1 VFCGAVRP
9 PKLELVREEKLYRLI
24 PGRDKSS
31 RLEASGVALA
41 GPSTALVV
49 FDNLNQIASIDVSL
63 RASRRNVMW
72 PAPSLGAGFEDV
84 AADRRSGSTFAL
96 IESVVDANGVLRGFV
111 SEYDRHRRLRQCT
124 QLAGQFEKA
133 NKGFEG
139 LAYTRRRGREYL
151 YALREA
157 NWRSSGPRRGRI
169 DVFVRRRGL
178 WRESHRITLP
188 QDARFKDYS
197 ALSIRDDR
205 IAVVSQQ
212 SARLWI
218 GALDAKTQTVVRGSG
233 AVYRFPGKRY
243 CNVEGIDWLTGSTLI
258 AVSDR
263 VKKGQPSRCAST
275 DQSIHIFRIPR

>member
-1 VFCGAVRP
+1 VRP
-9 PKLELVREEKLYRLI
+9 PKLELVREEKIYRLI
-24 PGRDKSS
+24 PGRDRTS

-63 RASRRNVMW
+63 RRSRRNVLW

-96 IESVVDANGVLRGFV
+96 IESVEDANGVLRGFV
-111 SEYDRHRRLRQCT
+111 AEYDRDRQLRHCT
-124 QLAGQFEKA
+124 QLAGRFEKA

-139 LAYTRRRGREYL
+139 LAHARHRGREYL

-157 NWRSSGPRRGRI
+157 NWRSSGTRRGRI
-169 DVFVRRRGL
+169 DVFVRTRGM
-178 WRESHRITLP
+178 WKESHRIALP
-188 QDARFKDYS
+188 KDAQFEDYS
-197 ALSIRDDR
+197 ALAIHNDR

-218 GALDAKTQTVVRGSG
+218 GELDPKTQTVVRGSG
-233 AVYRFPGKRY
+233 ALYRFPGKRY
-243 CNVEGIDWLTGSTLI
+243 RNVEGIDWLTATSLI

-263 VKKGQPSRCAST
+263 VKKDQPSQCAST
-275 DQSIHIFRIPR
+275 DQSIHIFRLPRRARQ